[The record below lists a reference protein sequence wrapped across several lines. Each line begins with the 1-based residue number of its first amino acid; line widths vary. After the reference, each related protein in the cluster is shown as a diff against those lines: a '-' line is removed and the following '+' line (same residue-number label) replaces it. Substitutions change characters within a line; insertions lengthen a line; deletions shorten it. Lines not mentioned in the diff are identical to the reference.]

1 MFFNAAPPFPQPA
14 HRLGPVIESHD
25 SGAQPLSNG
34 AARWANRWS
43 IWLPHGLFRSGS
55 VLEPEGPA
63 SLEGSVGSSEGP
75 ASLEGSVGSSLGTM
89 REGVVEVGGVVA
101 VRGAS
106 GPWGPPLRPMK
117 MHAVRHIAG
126 APMGLMT
133 TEIWCSS
140 SSSSPSPS
148 SSP

>member
-63 SLEGSVGSSEGP
+63 SLEGS
-75 ASLEGSVGSSLGTM
+75 AGSSLGTM

-117 MHAVRHIAG
+117 MHAVRHIPG